1 MLQKT
6 TISGITAPPN
16 SRLRGADARTQ
27 LAQHGGDFLER
38 LRPAEQIAPHLDAAF
53 GAQDLEL
60 LLGLDALGRGDPP
73 ETRAEP
79 RHRADDRDAIV
90 FLAELADEGA
100 VDLDLVEREAA
111 QIAERRIA
119 GAEIVHA
126 DAHAEIA

>member
-38 LRPAEQIAPHLDAAF
+38 LRPAEQIALHLDAAF

-60 LLGLDALGRGDPP
+60 LLGLDALGRGDHA

-79 RHRADDRDAIV
+79 RHRADDGDAIV
-90 FLAELADEGA
+90 FLAEFAAEAGA
-100 VDLDLVEREAA
+100 VFSLVER
-111 QIAERRIA
+111 
-119 GAEIVHA
+119 
-126 DAHAEIA
+126 